1 MPRLLTEKKAEW
13 VRKQK
18 EREMRE
24 NQNKQKEKEANKK
37 NKGKGKA
44 SGPEEATE
52 KKNTLSDPGDG
63 HFALDVGQS
72 TKKAEAAN
80 QAKMNARGGPPLV
93 EKKRKRDEEEE
104 ERDYDPKRGEC
115 AWGREPSVRAKEAQE
130 ARQAAREAELARLT
144 QERKAAEK
152 AAKAKAAPSNSKT
165 GGGHDAGGLRVGCAR
180 VGVCVWVRV
189 CFVCCAV
196 CCAVFCPWLHARART
211 PAHRHARTTG
221 TNAKLARMERMMAD
235 MAAQMQAN
243 INAVQAGAAARQV
256 RWGVHGAWHGISCLQ
271 T

>member
-13 VRKQK
+13 ARKQG
-18 EREMRE
+18 RLEMKE
-24 NQNKQKEKEANKK
+24 NQKIQIEKEASKK
-37 NKGKGKA
+37 NKGRGKP
-44 SGPEEATE
+44 SGPEDAKE
-52 KKNTLSDPGDG
+52 KKNTLKHPGDG
-63 HFALDVGQS
+63 HIALDVCQPA
-72 TKKAEAAN
+72 KKAEAAN

-93 EKKRKRDEEEE
+93 EKKRKRDEDEE
-104 ERDYDPKRGEC
+104 ERDYDPQKGEC

-144 QERKAAEK
+144 KERKKDEK
-152 AAKAKAAPSNSKT
+152 EAKAKAAPSKT
-165 GGGHDAGGLRVGCAR
+165 GGGHEAGGLRVGCAR

-189 CFVCCAV
+189 CFVGCAV
-196 CCAVFCPWLHARART
+196 CCAVFCAWLHAHART

-235 MAAQMQAN
+235 MAAQMAAQMQATM
-243 INAVQAGAAARQV
+243 QAGAAVRQV
-256 RWGVHGAWHGISCLQ
+256 RWGVHGAWHDISCLQ

>member
-1 MPRLLTEKKAEW
+1 MLTEKKAEW
-13 VRKQK
+13 ARKQK

-104 ERDYDPKRGEC
+104 EQDEFDPIEGEC

-130 ARQAAREAELARLT
+130 ARQVAREAELARLA
-144 QERKAAEK
+144 QERKKDEK
-152 AAKAKAAPSNSKT
+152 EAKAKAAPSKA
-165 GGGHDAGGLRVGCAR
+165 GEGHAAGGLRVGCAR

-196 CCAVFCPWLHARART
+196 CCAVFCAWLHAHART

-243 INAVQAGAAARQV
+243 INAVQAGAAVRQV
-256 RWGVHGAWHGISCLQ
+256 RWGVHGAWHDISCLQ

>member
-1 MPRLLTEKKAEW
+1 MVQTIAERDRKAAEKK
-13 VRKQK
+13 K
-18 EREMRE
+18 EREVKE
-24 NQNKQKEKEANKK
+24 NQKKQNEKEANKK
-37 NKGKGKA
+37 NKGKGKP
-44 SGPEEATE
+44 SGTEEAKE

-63 HFALDVGQS
+63 LFCLDVGQPGS
-72 TKKAEAAN
+72 ARKAEAAN

-104 ERDYDPKRGEC
+104 ERDYDPQKGEC
-115 AWGREPSVRAKEAQE
+115 AWGREASVRVKKAQE
-130 ARQAAREAELARLT
+130 ARKAAREAELARLT
-144 QERKAAEK
+144 KERKKDEK
-152 AAKAKAAPSNSKT
+152 EAKAKAAPSKA
-165 GGGHDAGGLRVGCAR
+165 GEGHAAGGLRVGCAR

-196 CCAVFCPWLHARART
+196 CCAVFCAWLHAHART